1 MKSTQ
6 TPFIRRKLATTY
18 ASKKKLA
25 NVPKDPGFILTEE
38 YKLRVCEN
46 SHLGKKGY
54 TIPKEQLHPDDLA
67 FLYKDL
73 FVKPEVGGGNYGP
86 AVENTAFAVY
96 RENEKKIYLPRFLG
110 MIENG

>member
-1 MKSTQ
+1 MKTSQ
-6 TPFIRRKLATTY
+6 TAFIRRKITATS

-38 YKLRVCEN
+38 YKNRVCEN

-54 TIPKEQLHPDDLA
+54 TIPKEYLHPDDLA

-73 FVKPEVGGGNYGP
+73 FVKPEIGGDSYGP
-86 AVENTAFAVY
+86 AVENTAFPVY
-96 RENEKKIYLPRFLG
+96 RENEKKIYLPSGRW
-110 MIENG
+110 IQIR